1 MSGIDMAIPSSFSG
15 VDKSQKEMGGVH
27 LVHHDG
33 SVDSCSIHPEL
44 SGNPKTSST
53 FSAPCP
59 AVRLSFDVTVSLV
72 TVAMAAQ
79 DQGGMRPRQ
88 EGRLDSL
95 NRTTA
100 APPLCSLGLKSTRDR
115 TKGIDRPVSGSWVG
129 RHARMHLKVTLQ

>member
-1 MSGIDMAIPSSFSG
+1 M
-15 VDKSQKEMGGVH
+15 H

-72 TVAMAAQ
+72 TVAIAAQ

-100 APPLCSLGLKSTRDR
+100 APPLCSLGLSQP
-115 TKGIDRPVSGSWVG
+115 GIGPRELIGQSADLGS
-129 RHARMHLKVTLQ
+129 ADMQECI